1 MSIQDLGSIGE
12 LLAAL
17 TTIATLFYLALQ
29 IRHSTNATRAATM
42 DTILADVRTFER
54 EVFILNPQNVNLFR
68 RGLSSFESLDANEK
82 VVLNYIFAQLVHLIS
97 NMQQHFSSGNIS
109 KERLDPRMDFLS
121 SILRTPG
128 GEIWWGETASMYD
141 PEFSRIIN
149 EHILKTLGEQTVLER
164 ISFMRYEASA

>member
-12 LLAAL
+12 LLAAVATL
-17 TTIATLFYLALQ
+17 ATLFYLARQ

-54 EVFILNPQNVNLFR
+54 EVFILNPQNVDLFR
-68 RGLSSFESLDANEK
+68 KGLSDFDSLDSNEK

-97 NMQQHFSSGNIS
+97 NMQQHFLSGNIS
-109 KERLDPRMDFLS
+109 KERLDPWMDFLS

-128 GEIWWGETASMYD
+128 GKVWWDETASMYD
-141 PEFSRIIN
+141 PEFSGVIN
-149 EHILKTLGEQTVLER
+149 KHIQETLGEQTVIER
-164 ISFMRYEASA
+164 ISFMRYEASV